1 MRRMQIVGVTTD
13 VCVLSTVKDA
23 IERGYDVLLL
33 KDGSATAEE
42 EIHDAVVRSVQMEG
56 GIAGCVAKVDDVI
69 EALRLNADETS
80 TR

>member
-1 MRRMQIVGVTTD
+1 VLMRRMQIVGVTTD

-33 KDGSATAEE
+33 KDGSAAAEE
-42 EIHDAVVRSVQMEG
+42 EIHDAVIRSVQMEG

-69 EALRLNADETS
+69 EALRLNAD
-80 TR
+80 